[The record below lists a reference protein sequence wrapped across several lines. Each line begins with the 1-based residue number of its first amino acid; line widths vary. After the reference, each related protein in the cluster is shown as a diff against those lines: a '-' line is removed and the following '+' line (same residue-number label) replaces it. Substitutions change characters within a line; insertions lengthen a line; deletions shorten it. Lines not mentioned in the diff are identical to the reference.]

1 MSPEG
6 NIANM
11 FLISNTCFKL
21 RILWVKIPYEN
32 KFKFRDKF
40 FGGAIIL
47 ITFVKVEFTV
57 IGLGREFGL
66 FCKF

>member
-1 MSPEG
+1 MRTSLNSG
-6 NIANM
+6 I
-11 FLISNTCFKL
+11 I
-21 RILWVKIPYEN
+21 
-32 KFKFRDKF
+32 F

-57 IGLGREFGL
+57 IGLGREFEL